1 MTAKQTGP
9 AILAA
14 VILALGLA
22 LATQA
27 PQSASA
33 HAILSAH
40 LHDGVCSQLGNDVVE
55 LGELGFA
62 APLLGTPV
70 ATPSDGFQS
79 VGAEGAF
86 PTVRLVE
93 TVDASLDRL
102 IEEPHALDVHIINE
116 EEGVDIVLACGNVG
130 GVRTGDD
137 LVFGLQAQPTEGTA
151 TTGIAWLHA
160 NADGTTTIRLFIA
173 QGLAPGSVGPSSTPM
188 S

>member
-1 MTAKQTGP
+1 MTTKQARP
-9 AILAA
+9 AVLAA

-22 LATQA
+22 LATHA
-27 PQSASA
+27 PRSALA
-33 HAILSAH
+33 HTIFSAH
-40 LHDGVCSQLGNDVVE
+40 LHDGVCGQLGNDAVE
-55 LGELGFA
+55 LGDLGFA
-62 APLLGTPV
+62 APLLGTPA
-70 ATPSDGFQS
+70 ATPSEGFRS

-93 TVDASLDRL
+93 TVDAPLDRL

-116 EEGVDIVLACGNVG
+116 EEDIDIVLTCGNVG

-137 LVFGLQAQPTEGTA
+137 LVFGLQAQPTEGAA

-160 NADGTTTIRLFIA
+160 NADGTTTIRLFVA
-173 QGLAPGSVGPSSTPM
+173 QGLAPNIVGASSTPA